1 MEAKHIATVFVDA
14 INSHDVEA
22 LCLLM
27 TDCHVFVD
35 SCGRRFSDS
44 AAMRQAWR
52 DTFRWFTHY
61 RIEVERIIVD
71 GNFVVMIGTANGMTP
86 ANECWSMPSVWT
98 AKIEGSRVSE
108 WRVYADSAFVQI
120 IGSN

>member
-1 MEAKHIATVFVDA
+1 MEAKHVATVFVDA

-27 TDCHVFVD
+27 TECHVFVD

-52 DTFRWFTHY
+52 DTFRWFANY

-71 GNFVVMIGTANGMTP
+71 CNFVVLIGTANGTTP
-86 ANECWSMPSVWT
+86 TNECWSMPSVWT
-98 AKIEGSRVSE
+98 AQIEGSRISE
-108 WRVYADSAFVQI
+108 WRVYADSASIHRMV
-120 IGSN
+120 GN